1 MKGQYDAAAHGTLA
15 ATDLIAFSVDE
26 DAMREGNKPDVHSA
40 DDGDDSFDEVR
51 VEPIAPGERAQRGE
65 KKSVPAPDWTQ
76 RISTRGKLA
85 RALIAAL
92 AVTVAVIV
100 VLPRTNFT
108 LPPQITRLL
117 TPAPTQTPTPG
128 RFTTGAFE
136 QVPLPNVP
144 NARTP
149 AVIPSPHDPSTAYAC
164 MNPVQTSPIGD
175 PTSGEISLWITHD
188 AGQTW
193 SRAPLP
199 ETTGVSC
206 GVEPAMDGS
215 HRMALSVSNL
225 ALDQN
230 GRACAHAHFYLSEDD
245 GATWRTIEHTS
256 VAPPVSQYG
265 DCVLQVTTK
274 HLYLE
279 TFFSNNGDYGH
290 TMLERSDDDGQT
302 WQRADHSL
310 ENVGIQWYAQP
321 LDSSGESL
329 VALIN
334 RFDNP
339 GQAQTDLWITRDA
352 GATWRHIGPVAP
364 DTLPTNY
371 GIGFLLTEVG
381 KGVTSDICH
390 CAFGLADSPGGSP
403 IDGQHLY
410 RTTDFIHW
418 TPLPPIPVK
427 GTSAQRSGVYQTLG
441 MTADGRLLA
450 LGADPQDG
458 VSALLEH
465 DGRVYGPPPA
475 LWAWN
480 SHSGRWDIAATR
492 VPCKDLQTCYMYST
506 GAAVAIGANG
516 KPAGT
521 SLWINQV
528 QIDENEQP
536 AQGYYREAY
545 YRIFIPAA

>member
-1 MKGQYDAAAHGTLA
+1 
-15 ATDLIAFSVDE
+15 
-26 DAMREGNKPDVHSA
+26 MREGKEPDGHSA
-40 DDGDDSFDEVR
+40 DDSDDSFDDVR
-51 VEPIAPGERAQRGE
+51 VEPIAPGEGAQRSASQ
-65 KKSVPAPDWTQ
+65 SVPAPDWTK

-136 QVPLPNVP
+136 QIPLPDDP
-144 NARTP
+144 TATTS
-149 AVIPSPHDPSTAYAC
+149 AVIPSPHDPSTAYTCAY
-164 MNPVQTSPIGD
+164 PVQATSGGD
-175 PTSGEISLWITHD
+175 PISGKISLWITHD

-193 SRAPLP
+193 SRAPLQDAIGTYCDV
-199 ETTGVSC
+199 ET
-206 GVEPAMDGS
+206 AMDGS
-215 HRMALSVSNL
+215 HRVTLSMSNL

-230 GRACAHAHFYLSEDD
+230 GRACAHGHFYLSEDD

-256 VAPPVSQYG
+256 VAPAVSQYG
-265 DCVLQVTTK
+265 DCILQVTAR
-274 HLYLE
+274 HLFLE
-279 TFFSNNGDYGH
+279 TSFSNNGDYGH
-290 TMLERSDDDGQT
+290 TILERSDDGGQT
-302 WQRADHSL
+302 WQRADHGL

-329 VALIN
+329 VALVN
-334 RFDNP
+334 RYDNP
-339 GQAQTDLWITRDA
+339 GQVQSDLWITRDT
-352 GATWRHIGPVAP
+352 GATWRHVGPVAP

-381 KGVTSDICH
+381 NGVTSDICH
-390 CAFGLADSPGGSP
+390 CAFGASYSPGGSP
-403 IDGQHLY
+403 IDGQHIN
-410 RTTDFIHW
+410 RTTDFVHW

-427 GTSAQRSGVYQTLG
+427 GTSVQRSGVYQTLG

-458 VSALLEH
+458 VSSLLEH
-465 DGRVYGPPPA
+465 DGPVDGPPPA

-480 SHSGRWDIAATR
+480 IRSGRWDIASTR

-506 GAAVAIGANG
+506 GAAVAIGTNG

-528 QIDENEQP
+528 QFEENEQL
-536 AQGYYREAY
+536 AQVYYRVL
-545 YRIFIPAA
+545 IPAA

>member
-1 MKGQYDAAAHGTLA
+1 
-15 ATDLIAFSVDE
+15 VDE
-26 DAMREGNKPDVHSA
+26 VAMREGNKPGVHSA

-51 VEPIAPGERAQRGE
+51 VEPIAPGERARRNVSQ
-65 KKSVPAPDWTQ
+65 SVPAPDWTK

-92 AVTVAVIV
+92 AVVVAVIV

-136 QVPLPNVP
+136 QVPLPHIP
-144 NARTP
+144 AATTS
-149 AVIPSPHDPSTAYAC
+149 AVIPSPHDASMAYTCAF
-164 MNPVQTSPIGD
+164 PVQATFGGD

-193 SRAPLP
+193 TRSALQDAIGTSCDV
-199 ETTGVSC
+199 ET
-206 GVEPAMDGS
+206 AMDGS
-215 HRMALSVSNL
+215 HLVALSVSNL

-230 GRACAHAHFYLSEDD
+230 GQACAHGHFYLSEDD

-256 VAPPVSQYG
+256 VAPAVSQYG
-265 DCVLQVTTK
+265 DCMLQATARY
-274 HLYLE
+274 LFLE

-290 TMLERSDDDGQT
+290 TILERSDDGGQT
-302 WQRADHSL
+302 WQRADHGL

-334 RFDNP
+334 RYDNP
-339 GQAQTDLWITRDA
+339 GQVQSDFWITRDT
-352 GATWRHIGPVAP
+352 GATWRHVGPVAA
-364 DTLPTNY
+364 DTVMTHY

-381 KGVTSDICH
+381 KGVMSDICQ
-390 CAFGLADSPGGSP
+390 CVFGASYSPGGSP
-403 IDGQHLY
+403 IDGQHIY
-410 RTTDFIHW
+410 RTSDFVHW
-418 TPLPPIPVK
+418 TSLPPIPVK

-450 LGADPQDG
+450 LGADPHDG
-458 VSALLEH
+458 VSSLLEH
-465 DGRVYGPPPA
+465 DGRVNGPPPA

-480 SHSGRWDIAATR
+480 IYSGRWDVSSTR
-492 VPCKDLQTCYMYST
+492 VPCKDLQTCYLYST
-506 GAAVAIGANG
+506 GAAFVIGANG
-516 KPAGT
+516 KPAGA
-521 SLWINQV
+521 SLWINQI
-528 QIDENEQP
+528 QFEENEQP
-536 AQGYYREAY
+536 PQVYYRV
-545 YRIFIPAA
+545 FIPAT